1 MDAMDCG
8 PTCLKMVAE
17 HYGKL
22 ISLNV
27 LRERSHILR
36 DGVSLSG
43 LSEAAESIG
52 FGTLAAAVNF
62 QTLKEEIPL
71 PCIVYWR
78 KRHFIV
84 VYGFKGDQVLVADPA
99 FGYIKYNKRDFTKG
113 WIGSKGDPQE
123 EDEGIILAL
132 EPDGEADKS
141 DDFTEQKEARSK
153 FSSLFSLFRPYRKYL
168 IQIFVGIIF
177 SILIQL
183 SLPFLTQ
190 SMVDIGVSN
199 NNLQFVYMVLVA
211 QLVFFLSES
220 LIRLFRNWILLHVT
234 SRVNIRLLS
243 NYLGKMMKLPLSFFD
258 SKNIGD
264 LLQRIQDNDRIQ
276 AFLSSQSLLMIFS
289 TLNILVFGT
298 VLAWYNPLIFL
309 IFIIG
314 TSFYLIWIS
323 FFMKKRKILDY
334 RLFDEASGN
343 QSSMIQLI
351 NGMQEIKLN
360 NSERKRRWEWEAIQ
374 VRLFRLSIRSL
385 SITQAQDIGGN
396 FINQITNILIT
407 FLSVKLVIDGQ
418 ITLGMMLSI
427 QFILG
432 QLNVPIS
439 NFVQFFRDL
448 QDAKISYSRM
458 REIYDKKSEDN
469 LDSISELGKDY
480 KNIEISDVSFR
491 YGGETSPYVL
501 KNINVTI
508 PRGKVVAIVG
518 ESGSGKTTFL
528 KMLLQFYPPTK
539 GKISIGGIDLKLI
552 SNTYWRSKCGIVMQD
567 GFIFSDSIARN
578 IAESDP
584 NGILDFQKISQAAD
598 VANISNFIQE
608 LPESY
613 NTRIGSSG
621 ISLSG
626 GQRQRIQIARA
637 VYKNPEFIFFDEA
650 TSALDSNNE
659 KIVMRNLQ
667 EFYKE
672 KTVLIVAH
680 RLSTVINAD
689 LILVL
694 KDGEIIERGDHTSL
708 VENRGQYYELIKNQ
722 LELGE

>member
-1 MDAMDCG
+1 MDTMDCG

-17 HYGKL
+17 HYGTIVPL
-22 ISLNV
+22 DV

-52 FGTLAAAVNF
+52 FGTLAASVNF
-62 QTLKEEIPL
+62 DTLKEDIPL
-71 PCIVYWR
+71 PCVVYWR

-84 VYGFKGDQVLVADPA
+84 VYGFKGDKVLVADPA
-99 FGYIKYNKRDFTKG
+99 FGHIKYTKQDFIKG
-113 WIGSKGDPQE
+113 WIASKGAPKDD
-123 EDEGIILAL
+123 DEGIILAL
-132 EPDGEADKS
+132 EPNGEALKS
-141 DDFTEQKEARSK
+141 ENFNEIEGSK
-153 FSSLFSLFRPYRKYL
+153 SSFSGLFSLFRPYRKYL
-168 IQIFVGIIF
+168 VQILVGIVF

-190 SMVDIGVSN
+190 SMVDIGVTN
-199 NNLQFVYMVLVA
+199 NNLEFVYMVLMA

-220 LIRLFRNWILLHVT
+220 LIRMFRNWILLHVT
-234 SRVNIRLLS
+234 SRVNIKLLS

-276 AFLSSQSLLMIFS
+276 LFLSSQSLLMVFS

-298 VLAWYNPLIFL
+298 VLWWYNPLIFFV
-309 IFIIG
+309 FIVG
-314 TSFYLIWIS
+314 TMLYILWIS

-334 RLFDEASGN
+334 RFFDEASGN

-374 VRLFRLSIRSL
+374 VRLFRLSIKSL
-385 SITQAQDIGGN
+385 SISQAQDIGGN
-396 FINQITNILIT
+396 LVNQITNILIT

-432 QLNVPIS
+432 QLNVPIT
-439 NFVQFFRDL
+439 NFVQFFREL

-458 REIYDKKSEDN
+458 REIYDKKSEDDT
-469 LDSISELGKDY
+469 DSISNIGDDY
-480 KNIEISDVSFR
+480 KSIEISNMSFR
-491 YGGETSPYVL
+491 YGAETSPLVL
-501 KNINVTI
+501 KNIDLSI
-508 PRGKVVAIVG
+508 PKGKVVAIVG
-518 ESGSGKTTFL
+518 ESGSGKTTLL
-528 KMLLQFYPPTK
+528 KMLLQFYSPTR
-539 GKISIGGIDLKLI
+539 GKIAIGGIDLKFI
-552 SNTYWRSKCGIVMQD
+552 SHSYWRSKCGIVMQD

-584 NGILDFQKISQAAD
+584 NGLIDHQKVNKAAEI
-598 VANISNFIQE
+598 ANISSFIQD

-659 KIVMRNLQ
+659 KIVMKNLQ

-680 RLSTVINAD
+680 RLSTVVNAD
-689 LILVL
+689 LIIVL
-694 KDGEIIERGDHTSL
+694 KDGEIIEQGNHSTLVHCRGH
-708 VENRGQYYELIKNQ
+708 YYELIKNQ
-722 LELGE
+722 LELGG